1 MKPLGILDRYVL
13 RQWIAT
19 FALSA
24 IGIPAVSVL
33 INTADNFGRFTD
45 RGVPLQDIFLG
56 QLFLFPSQMS
66 QYFPAAV
73 LFATVFTINGMGR
86 HSELTAA
93 KAGGVSF
100 YRLILPMM
108 LLAILAIPVT
118 YAMQEAAAIST
129 SRQRVLVRDKLSP
142 TEMYRY
148 QFGYASPSRWTWAVN
163 EMTRKPAQ
171 MHRGLLVEG
180 PIVTGKPRWTIA
192 ADSASWGERSQ
203 QWRLFSGVSVMIDT
217 TGETRSF
224 RFASLRHRALSE
236 TPSQLMDEGKRA
248 EEMTMREF
256 REYLAELSRSGKP
269 PGALA
274 VDLPLK
280 YAIPFACIV
289 IALFGAP
296 LAITTPRA
304 GAALGLAFAL
314 GTMLVYLTGTQI
326 MKALGGKEI
335 IAPDL
340 AAWSMNGLFLLLAI
354 VLMSRVRS

>member
-1 MKPLGILDRYVL
+1 MKPFGILDRYVL
-13 RQWIAT
+13 RQWITT
-19 FALSA
+19 FVLSA
-24 IGIPAVSVL
+24 VGIPAVSVL
-33 INTADNFGRFTD
+33 INTADRFGRLTD
-45 RGVPLQDIFLG
+45 RGIPLRDIFLG
-56 QLFLFPSQMS
+56 QLYLFPWQMA
-66 QYFPAAV
+66 QYLPAAV
-73 LFATVFTINGMGR
+73 LFATVFTVNGMGR

-100 YRLILPMM
+100 YRLITPM
-108 LLAILAIPVT
+108 LLLALLAVPVT
-118 YAMQEAAAIST
+118 YALQEAAAVST
-129 SRQRVLVRDKLSP
+129 SRQLQLEGDKTSP
-142 TEMYRY
+142 TDMLRY
-148 QFGYASPSRWTWAVN
+148 QYGYASPSHWTWAIN
-163 EMTRKPAQ
+163 EMTRSPARLQ
-171 MHRGLLVEG
+171 RGVLVEG
-180 PIVTGKPRWTIA
+180 PIVARQPHWTIS
-192 ADSASWGERSQ
+192 ADSARWESRAQ
-203 QWRLFSGVSVMIDT
+203 RWRLYAGVSVLSDSA
-217 TGETRSF
+217 GDTRSF
-224 RFASLRHRALSE
+224 RFVSLRHRALTE

-256 REYLAELSRSGKP
+256 REYLDELSRSGKP

-340 AAWSMNGLFLLLAI
+340 AAWSMNGVFLVLAI
-354 VLMSRVRS
+354 VLLARVRT

>member
-1 MKPLGILDRYVL
+1 MKPFGILDRYVL

-24 IGIPAVSVL
+24 VGIPAVSIL
-33 INTADNFGRFTD
+33 INLADLFGKLTD
-45 RGVPLQDIFLG
+45 RGVPLRDIFLG
-56 QLFLFPSQMS
+56 QLLLFPSQTA
-66 QYFPAAV
+66 QYLPAAV

-100 YRLILPMM
+100 YRLITPM
-108 LLAILAIPVT
+108 LLLAVLAIPLT
-118 YAMQEAAAIST
+118 YLLQETAAVST
-129 SRQRVLVRDKLSP
+129 SRQRVLHREKQSP
-142 TEMYRY
+142 TEMLRY
-148 QFGYASPSRWTWAVN
+148 QFGYASPSHWTWAIN
-163 EMTRKPAQ
+163 DMTRKPARMQ
-171 MHRGLLVEG
+171 RGVLVEG
-180 PIVTGKPRWTIA
+180 PIVARQPHWTIS
-192 ADSASWGERSQ
+192 ADSASWESRARR
-203 QWRLFSGVSVMIDT
+203 WRLYSGVSVLSDSA
-217 TGETRSF
+217 GETRSF
-224 RFASLRHRALSE
+224 RFGSLRHRALTE
-236 TPSQLMDEGKRA
+236 DPAQLMDEGKKS
-248 EEMTMREF
+248 EEMTMSEF

-340 AAWSMNGLFLLLAI
+340 AAWSMNGLFLLLAV
-354 VLMSRVRS
+354 VLLARVRS

>member
-1 MKPLGILDRYVL
+1 VKPFGILDRYVL
-13 RQWIAT
+13 RQWSAT
-19 FALSA
+19 FVLSA

-45 RGVPLQDIFLG
+45 RGVPLKDIFLG
-56 QLFLFPSQMS
+56 QLFLFPTEMS
-66 QYFPAAV
+66 VYIPAAV

-108 LLAILAIPVT
+108 LLAVLAIPVT
-118 YAMQEAAAIST
+118 FALQEAAAGSK

-142 TEMYRY
+142 TELYRY
-148 QFGYASPSRWTWAVN
+148 GFGYASPSRWTWAVS

-180 PIVTGKPRWTIA
+180 PIVAGRRWTLA

-217 TGETRSF
+217 ATGDTRSF
-224 RFASLRHRALSE
+224 RFASLRHRALTE
-236 TPSQLMDEGKRA
+236 TPGQLMDEGKKA

-274 VDLPLK
+274 VEWPLK

-304 GAALGLAFAL
+304 GAAVGLAFAL
-314 GTMLVYLTGTQI
+314 GTMLVYLTGIQI